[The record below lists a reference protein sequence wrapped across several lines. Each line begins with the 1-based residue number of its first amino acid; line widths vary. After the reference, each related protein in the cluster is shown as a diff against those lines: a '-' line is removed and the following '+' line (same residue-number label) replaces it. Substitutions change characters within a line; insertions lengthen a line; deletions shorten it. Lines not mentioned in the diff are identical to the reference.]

1 MLAKVYLSLAD
12 RQDMPELPTP
22 STPFEAAKNGM
33 DFFRE
38 LQNEDGHFAAEYG
51 GELAVEPGERERL
64 MRRSTVSYAGSGDRH
79 ACYRPAVQG
88 GREGRIDPV
97 PAQEAP
103 TGGRLGLV
111 SSYSTC

>member
-79 ACYRPAVQG
+79 AC
-88 GREGRIDPV
+88 
-97 PAQEAP
+97 
-103 TGGRLGLV
+103 
-111 SSYSTC
+111 